1 MSAKTILNDKL
12 IDAIPFRT
20 RRFADR
26 CDLLD
31 TCRIGIMND
40 FVYSQMYLM
49 DSHASNGIW
58 MGQMGGNRVQ
68 NAFRFFFWLD
78 F

>member
-1 MSAKTILNDKL
+1 MSAKTIWNDKL

-31 TCRIGIMND
+31 TWRIGIMND

-58 MGQMGGNRVQ
+58 MGQMGENRVQ